1 MTQYLQA
8 LIIHIV
14 TSSEQDN
21 DLAANNSNTHT

>member
-1 MTQYLQA
+1 MNRHLHT